1 GPLPDAALRAIYRE
15 VISAC
20 RALER
25 PLAVG
30 YWGPAGSNTHVAA
43 LHRFGHGV
51 QLLPH
56 DSIAAVFREV
66 EKGGLDY
73 GVVPVED
80 STEGIVSYTF
90 DEFLDSDLRVCA
102 EIHLP
107 IRHSIVSR
115 AASLAEVRRLYTM
128 YQATAQCRGW
138 LSRHLPQVELVEVST

>member
-1 GPLPDAALRAIYRE
+1 GR
-15 VISAC
+15 
-20 RALER
+20 
-25 PLAVG
+25 
-30 YWGPAGSNTHVAA
+30 NTHVAA
-43 LHRFGHGV
+43 LGRFGHGV
-51 QLLPH
+51 QLIPH
-56 DSIAAVFREV
+56 ESIAAVFGEV
-66 EKGGLDY
+66 EKGGADY
-73 GVVPVED
+73 GVVPVEN

-138 LSRHLPQVELVEVST
+138 LAPHLPHAGPAAATTAAPRAQ